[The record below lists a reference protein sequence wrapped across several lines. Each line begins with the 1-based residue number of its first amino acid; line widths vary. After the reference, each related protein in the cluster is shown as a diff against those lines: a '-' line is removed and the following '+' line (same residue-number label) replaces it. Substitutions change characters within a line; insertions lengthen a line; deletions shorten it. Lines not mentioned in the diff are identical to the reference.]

1 MEIQDR
7 VVIVTG
13 AGQGLGQ
20 MIAVN
25 LAEQGAQL
33 ALIDVNESALRIT
46 QDQCHLL
53 NSKAMIYTADVS
65 NEKEVE
71 EAFQHIVE
79 DFGHIDVLINNAGII
94 NDGLLVCKR
103 DGVIRKMPLSQYQKV
118 MDINATG
125 SFLCGREAAA
135 HMIEHDTHG
144 VIINISSVARAG
156 NVGQTNYSASKAAVA
171 AMTVTWAKELARYQ
185 IRVAAVAP
193 GVIDTPMI
201 EQMKQE
207 ALERLEKSVPAGR
220 VGNAE
225 EVGHA
230 LKFILEN
237 DYFTGRI
244 LEIDGGLR
252 I

>member
-33 ALIDVNESALRIT
+33 ALIDV
-46 QDQCHLL
+46 QCHLL

-65 NEKEVE
+65 NEQEVE

-79 DFGHIDVLINNAGII
+79 DFGHIDVLINNAGVI

-156 NVGQTNYSASKAAVA
+156 NVGQTNYSASKAA
-171 AMTVTWAKELARYQ
+171 EL
-185 IRVAAVAP
+185 
-193 GVIDTPMI
+193 DTRFVL
-201 EQMKQE
+201 Q
-207 ALERLEKSVPAGR
+207 L
-220 VGNAE
+220 
-225 EVGHA
+225 
-230 LKFILEN
+230 
-237 DYFTGRI
+237 
-244 LEIDGGLR
+244 
-252 I
+252 